1 MTRWR
6 WGLLLFELFLFVLIL
21 VLPQVELPETAFRA
35 GTTPI
40 VAKHQLSGPPTFAV
54 ARPVLAAL
62 VAFKDRVLVSLTDAP
77 ARLDAT
83 HRQDVLCVFLC

>member
-6 WGLLLFELFLFVLIL
+6 WGLLLFELFLFALIL

-40 VAKHQLSGPPTFAV
+40 VAKHQLSGPPAFAV
-54 ARPVLAAL
+54 ANPAPSVIVAATERVLMRSTRAL
-62 VAFKDRVLVSLTDAP
+62 V
-77 ARLDAT
+77 RLDAT
-83 HRQDVLCVFLC
+83 HRHDLLCAFLC